1 MARAQDLKSG
11 DLVMEES
18 SRFTAA
24 GSLCR
29 QNLKYENFTL
39 RLADYVKKMAL
50 KSLSLTSSHLKHR
63 KATTVATSTAT
74 PEKDDPIG

>member
-1 MARAQDLKSG
+1 MARAQDLKCG

-39 RLADYVKKMAL
+39 SFGRLRKK
-50 KSLSLTSSHLKHR
+50 KWH
-63 KATTVATSTAT
+63 
-74 PEKDDPIG
+74 

>member
-11 DLVMEES
+11 DLVMEEN
-18 SRFTAA
+18 SRFNAA

-39 RLADYVKKMAL
+39 LFGRLPKK
-50 KSLSLTSSHLKHR
+50 KWH
-63 KATTVATSTAT
+63 
-74 PEKDDPIG
+74 

>member
-39 RLADYVKKMAL
+39 RLADYVKKNGIKKLAVDVV
-50 KSLSLTSSHLKHR
+50 TS
-63 KATTVATSTAT
+63 
-74 PEKDDPIG
+74 

>member
-11 DLVMEES
+11 DLVMEEN
-18 SRFTAA
+18 SRFNAA

-39 RLADYVKKMAL
+39 LFGRLPKKNGIKKLAVD
-50 KSLSLTSSHLKHR
+50 
-63 KATTVATSTAT
+63 VATS
-74 PEKDDPIG
+74 